1 MVSNGNAKCFASAGF
16 SESLNIMFIHL
27 DSSFIFDQSLVLL
40 MLIMPRILYSLPFV
54 EESLALSNLL
64 QIKKITFVYCTTNEL
79 INKLS
84 IIKQYL
90 YGWAPYLDN
99 FHCISLSQ
107 ILISVG
113 FNFPYML

>member
-16 SESLNIMFIHL
+16 SESLNMFIHL

-99 FHCISLSQ
+99 FPCISLSQ